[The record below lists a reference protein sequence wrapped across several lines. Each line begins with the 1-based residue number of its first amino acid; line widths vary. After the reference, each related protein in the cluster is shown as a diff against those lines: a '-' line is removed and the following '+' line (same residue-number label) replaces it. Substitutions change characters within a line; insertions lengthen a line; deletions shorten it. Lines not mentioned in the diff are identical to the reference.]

1 MKGGVWACTP
11 RLARLASPARH
22 DAFIVESPRSS
33 SERPRRPQV
42 FDWRAEAALPRCV
55 RTGLR
60 ACEHLHPC
68 LPAVLGPQWHRAIAW
83 LAYRCGGS
91 AGLKP
96 ASRASVRPTII
107 RHGLVFALETT
118 FKSAAYTLTCH
129 GFSNRVPR
137 MDADLDALEE
147 KLAQLVQRLTAL
159 RDENRELRQ
168 QVAARTDENARLGEK
183 LGAAKSR
190 IEALLRQ
197 IPETET

>member
-1 MKGGVWACTP
+1 
-11 RLARLASPARH
+11 
-22 DAFIVESPRSS
+22 
-33 SERPRRPQV
+33 
-42 FDWRAEAALPRCV
+42 
-55 RTGLR
+55 
-60 ACEHLHPC
+60 
-68 LPAVLGPQWHRAIAW
+68 
-83 LAYRCGGS
+83 
-91 AGLKP
+91 
-96 ASRASVRPTII
+96 
-107 RHGLVFALETT
+107 
-118 FKSAAYTLTCH
+118 
-129 GFSNRVPR
+129 